1 MKIST
6 VLQFDRAAGQMA
18 KLTGELAQQ
27 QARISSGEAFLA
39 PRESPQAA
47 TTLLRLDALKANQET
62 RLDLLDRA
70 EARSQLQETAL
81 RSTTDIL
88 IRLKELGLQAS
99 NGTYSPED
107 KRVISLEVRALSEE
121 LLSLANTRDAEGNA
135 IFAGSAT
142 QGAAFS
148 RDSEGLVTY
157 VGDSTRVGVPVGE
170 NRTLLLARPGTDFF
184 APVTVPGSDPTVR
197 QGFFSALDQFASL
210 LEEGGDVSG
219 QALPQLDAM
228 LEQTTLGLARVGT
241 DLQAVEQ
248 QRTVL
253 TEERLQTDS
262 LISDLRDLDFAEA
275 ITKLRA
281 DQLALEAAQSSFAR
295 IASQSLFNFLR

>member
-18 KLTGELAQQ
+18 KLTGDLAQQ

-39 PRESPQAA
+39 PREAPQAA

-62 RLDLLDRA
+62 RLDLMDRA

-88 IRLKELGLQAS
+88 IRLKELGIQAS
-99 NGTYSPED
+99 NGTYSAED
-107 KRVISLEVRALSEE
+107 KQVISLEVRALNEE

-148 RDSEGLVTY
+148 RDSQGLVTY

-184 APVTVPGSDPTVR
+184 APVTVPGSDPAVR

-219 QALPQLDAM
+219 QALPQLNAM
-228 LEQTTLGLARVGT
+228 LEQSTLGLARVGT

-248 QRTVL
+248 QRSVL

>member
-18 KLTGELAQQ
+18 KLTGDLAQQ

-39 PRESPQAA
+39 PREAPQAA

-62 RLDLLDRA
+62 RLDLMDRA

-81 RSTTDIL
+81 RSATDIL
-88 IRLKELGLQAS
+88 IRLKELGLQAA
-99 NGTYSPED
+99 NDTYSPED

-148 RDSEGLVTY
+148 RDSQGLVTY

-219 QALPQLDAM
+219 KALPQLDAM

-248 QRTVL
+248 QRAVL

>member
-121 LLSLANTRDAEGNA
+121 LFSLANTRDAEGNA

-148 RDSEGLVTY
+148 RDSQGLVTY